1 MYRNIIFSVLSLSF
15 FLFSLI
21 LPQHTLAM
29 PNTVSANSPTLT
41 GTVIETM
48 NAASY
53 TYMLI
58 ESNTGQKWIAIPE
71 TSVKAGSTV
80 NYVDGMVMKNFKS
93 NTLNRTFDSIV
104 FSPGL
109 ADATGKTTKKTETN
123 NSFAAAVKAEK
134 QMAPSSPPMETS
146 GGSAVAIVPFEE
158 IAIEKS
164 SAENGYSVEEIF
176 KQAKA
181 LNGKT
186 IQIHAKVVK
195 FSPNIMG
202 RNWVHLQDGTGN
214 PMQNTHD
221 LVVTT
226 PETVELHSTVTLE
239 GVLTA
244 KKDFG
249 AGYKYDAII
258 ENASLVK

>member
-1 MYRNIIFSVLSLSF
+1 MYRNIIFSVLFLSF

-21 LPQHTLAM
+21 LPQNILAM
-29 PNTVSANSPTLT
+29 PKTVSANSPTLT

-48 NAASY
+48 NAAGY

-58 ESNTGQKWIAIPE
+58 ESENGQKWIAIPE
-71 TSVKAGSTV
+71 TSVKKGSTV
-80 NYVDGMVMKNFKS
+80 NYVDGMIMKNFKS
-93 NTLNRTFDSIV
+93 TSLNRTFDSIV

-109 ADATGKTTKKTETN
+109 AGATGKTPHKTVADS
-123 NSFAAAVKAEK
+123 SFAAAVKAEK
-134 QMAPSSPPMETS
+134 TMAPSSPPMETS

-164 SAENGYSVEEIF
+164 PADNGYSVEEIF
-176 KQAKA
+176 KQAKT
-181 LNGKT
+181 LNGQK

-226 PETVELHSTVTLE
+226 SEIVELHSTVNLE
-239 GVLTA
+239 GVLAA

-249 AGYKYDAII
+249 AGYKYDALI

>member
-1 MYRNIIFSVLSLSF
+1 MYRKFVLSVLSLSF
-15 FLFSLI
+15 FFFGLI
-21 LPQHTLAM
+21 QPQNLSAM
-29 PNTVSANSPTLT
+29 PKTVSANSPTLT

-58 ESNTGQKWIAIPE
+58 ESETGQKWVAIPE
-71 TSVKAGSTV
+71 TSVKKGSTV
-80 NYVDGMVMKNFKS
+80 SYVDGMVMKNFKS
-93 NTLNRTFDSIV
+93 NSLNRTFDSIV

-109 ADATGKTTKKTETN
+109 AGATVKTTQKAVSN

-134 QMAPSSPPMETS
+134 KMAPSSPPMETS

-158 IAIEKS
+158 ISIEKS
-164 SAENGYSVEEIF
+164 SADNGHSVEEIF

-181 LNGKT
+181 LNGKK

-202 RNWVHLQDGTGN
+202 RNWVHLQDGSGN

-226 PETVELHSTVTLE
+226 AETVELHSTVTLE
-239 GVLTA
+239 GTLTA